1 MCGRV
6 VQKGEPE
13 ELREIIDPKR
23 IFTPITPRY
32 NIAPSQL
39 VPLIRIGTDNEM
51 ELQAL
56 KWGLVPHWAKP
67 DKKVTP
73 QINARA
79 EGIESKPFF
88 RSAFKK
94 HRCLIPVSGFYEWKR
109 DGEKKQPIY
118 IHRADGRLFY
128 LAGVWDKAP
137 EGDVPTFAIIT
148 TEPNQ
153 LLSTIHNRM
162 PVIIDR
168 IDFDSWLKGDSVAA
182 LNCLKSFRDGELEA
196 YPVSTVVNSPK
207 HDSEECIRTVNS

>member
-23 IFTPITPRY
+23 IFSPITPRY

-39 VPLIRIGTDNEM
+39 VPLVRIGPDNEP
-51 ELQAL
+51 ELRAL
-56 KWGLVPHWAKP
+56 KWGLVPHWATP
-67 DKKVTP
+67 DKKITP

-94 HRCLIPVSGFYEWKR
+94 NRCLIPVSGFYEWKKE
-109 DGEKKQPIY
+109 GEKKQPLY
-118 IHRADGRLFY
+118 IHRVDDTPFY
-128 LAGVWDKAP
+128 LAGVWDKLP
-137 EGDVPTFAIIT
+137 EAEEPTFAIIT

-153 LLSTIHNRM
+153 LLSTIHSRM
-162 PVIIDR
+162 PVIIER
-168 IDFDSWLKGDSVAA
+168 VNFESWLKGNLQSA

-196 YPVSTVVNSPK
+196 YPVSTFVNSPK
-207 HDSEECIRTVNS
+207 HDSEECIRSVNS